1 MVNNIAKFKGKM
13 VENGY
18 TMETLSSKLGMT
30 PQTLSK
36 KIQSEDGEFLISES
50 VLVSNLL
57 NFNEE
62 EYLYFFNID
71 LQVNK

>member
-1 MVNNIAKFKGKM
+1 MVNNVAKFKGKM

-18 TMETLSSKLGMT
+18 TMETLSSKMEMT

-36 KIQSEDGEFLISES
+36 KIQTLDAEFLISES
-50 VLVSNLL
+50 VKIANFLNLT
-57 NFNEE
+57 ED

-71 LQVNK
+71 LQGNK

>member
-1 MVNNIAKFKGKM
+1 MVNNVAKFKGKM

-18 TMETLSSKLGMT
+18 TMETLASKMNMT

-36 KIQSEDGEFLISES
+36 KIQSLDGEFLVSES
-50 VLVSNLL
+50 VSISNLL
-57 NFNEE
+57 NFTEE
-62 EYLYFFNID
+62 EYLYFFTNN

>member
-18 TMETLSSKLGMT
+18 TMETLSTKMEMT

-36 KIQSEDGEFLISES
+36 KIQSLDGEFSISES
-50 VLVSNLL
+50 VKIANYLNLD
-57 NFNEE
+57 EK

-71 LQVNK
+71 LQVSK

>member
-1 MVNNIAKFKGKM
+1 MVNNVAKFKGKM

-18 TMETLSSKLGMT
+18 TMETLSSKMGMT

-36 KIQSEDGEFLISES
+36 KIQTLDGEFLISES
-50 VLVSNLL
+50 VQISNYL
-57 NFNEE
+57 NLTEE